1 MAIGSAVV
9 RGLNV
14 YVYDEKGKQIFI
26 RPLTNQGQLVGYT
39 ANTLSIKIG
48 RNTYVYDDKNR
59 QIKIIP
65 N

>member
-9 RGLNV
+9 RGSNV
-14 YVYDEKGKQIFI
+14 YVYDEKGKQLYV
-26 RPLTNQGQLVGYT
+26 RPMTTQGQLVGYT

-59 QIKIIP
+59 QVKIIP